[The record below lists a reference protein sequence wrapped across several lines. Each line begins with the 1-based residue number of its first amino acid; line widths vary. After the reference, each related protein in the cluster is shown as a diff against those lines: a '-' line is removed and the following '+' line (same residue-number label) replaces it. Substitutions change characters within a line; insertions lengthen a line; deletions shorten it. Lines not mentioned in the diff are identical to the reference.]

1 MGSTTKKSKVSAST
15 RGMSPGQS
23 MAMAGNTGLG
33 GVKEKDAVTIQNAI
47 RNVNRATGDN
57 QGSSFKD
64 IGQNIGEVGSKYR
77 RPADVEN
84 YVKNLSL
91 INDALNQGAGV
102 FETPDGIRR
111 VNFNNLGIKD
121 DQGRTILSKQLPN
134 LNATAPTLGQLGGD
148 MSRALTGYNSLQYTD
163 PSSNIPE
170 MVNTEGLA
178 SLVGKAAIPGATAAK
193 IARDLYGTAKNFL
206 FPVEEEEEDIFS
218 SGADATGG
226 ASILRT
232 NIKDTPKVGDEMD
245 QFIRTIGDPYVDP
258 YSSGAD
264 ATRNLNDIYSS
275 GADAVDIR
283 RNTLDGTRLDQVTEP
298 IQQLPE
304 FLTGSKGSDKPKIL
318 QINDQPGGGGGGGED
333 GSQGQGSSD
342 TDPST
347 DPSEM
352 ELLTRRYLKMAG
364 YTEEEIDNIIASRS
378 YAVGGLIAP
387 ERGPMSSGVASLF
400 KNK

>member
-1 MGSTTKKSKVSAST
+1 MGSTTKKSKVSSST

-23 MAMAGNTGLG
+23 MAMAGNTGLA

-47 RNVNRATGDN
+47 RNINRATGDN

-84 YVKNLSL
+84 YAKKLSL
-91 INDALNQGAGV
+91 INNALNQGAGV

-111 VNFNNLGIKD
+111 VNFNKTGIKN
-121 DQGRTILSKQLPN
+121 DQGQTILSMQLPN
-134 LNATAPTLGQLGGD
+134 LNATAPSLGQLGGD
-148 MSRALTGYNSLQYTD
+148 MSRALTGYNSLQYTN

-170 MVNTEGLA
+170 MVNTEGLGRF
-178 SLVGKAAIPGATAAK
+178 LVPGAVAAD
-193 IARDLYGTAKNFL
+193 IAKNLYGTAKNFL
-206 FPVEEEEEDIFS
+206 FPIEEEEEDIFS

-226 ASILRT
+226 AFALAQSLVPRDITIDERVS
-232 NIKDTPKVGDEMD
+232 TPVSEKENTVS
-245 QFIRTIGDPYVDP
+245 VDP
-258 YSSGAD
+258 F
-264 ATRNLNDIYSS
+264 SS
-275 GADAVDIR
+275 GADAVDIG

-318 QINDQPGGGGGGGED
+318 QIPNQSGGGE
-333 GSQGQGSSD
+333 GENENQQSQDSPPN
-342 TDPST
+342 TDPSAL
-347 DPSEM
+347 
-352 ELLTRRYLKMAG
+352 ELSIRRNLESAG
-364 YTEEEIDNIIASRS
+364 FTSSQIDSILGDLG
-378 YAVGGLIAP
+378 YQMGGLVPP

>member
-47 RNVNRATGDN
+47 QNINRATGGN

-84 YVKNLSL
+84 YAKNLSL

-111 VNFNNLGIKD
+111 VNFNKTGIKD

-134 LNATAPTLGQLGGD
+134 LNATAPSLGQLGGD
-148 MSRALTGYNSLQYTD
+148 MSRALTGYNSLKYTD

-206 FPVEEEEEDIFS
+206 FPIEEEEEEDIFS
-218 SGADATGG
+218 SGADALGG
-226 ASILRT
+226 ASMFSA

-318 QINDQPGGGGGGGED
+318 QIPNQSGGGED
-333 GSQGQGSSD
+333 ENENQQSQDSPPN
-342 TDPST
+342 TDPSAL
-347 DPSEM
+347 
-352 ELLTRRYLKMAG
+352 ELSIRRNLESAG
-364 YTEEEIDNIIASRS
+364 FTSSQIDSILGDLG
-378 YAVGGLIAP
+378 YQMGGLVPP